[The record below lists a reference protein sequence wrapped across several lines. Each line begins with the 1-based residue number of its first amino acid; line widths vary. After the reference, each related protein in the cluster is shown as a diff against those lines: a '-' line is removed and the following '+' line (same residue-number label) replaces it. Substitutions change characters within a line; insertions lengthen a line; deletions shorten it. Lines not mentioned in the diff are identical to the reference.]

1 MVSTSFFDATYY
13 ALVTCMIALL
23 VSTIIVA
30 RFSRV
35 KDRKIAVG
43 TAYFSL
49 GALITLVGSAILLAL
64 GRSSAL
70 NGFLYQQLQFSTAYA
85 GFAIF
90 LFGLDSGLLSNQFT
104 GINLKRVRIFV
115 WCSYFLTIAVS
126 SLYLFNPATYK
137 VTIIGSQEHVAQ
149 QTVFWYPLFLALVIS
164 ALTAFYISSRKN
176 SVSFRRYAIW
186 FGLCCSLILLG
197 TLRESTV
204 IPSAGDPFADLLFA
218 FLPFIAGSF
227 CILMA
232 ARSLHQSSENPKVLD
247 VTTTTKN

>member
-13 ALVTCMIALL
+13 SLVTCMIALL
-23 VSTIIVA
+23 VSTVIVA

-43 TAYFSL
+43 TAYASL

-64 GRSSAL
+64 SRSSAF

-115 WCSYFLTIAVS
+115 WGSYFLAVAVS
-126 SLYLFNPATYK
+126 SLFLFNPATYK

-149 QTVFWYPLFLALVIS
+149 QTVFWFPLFLALVVS
-164 ALTAFYISSRKN
+164 ALTAFYISRKN
-176 SVSFRRYAIW
+176 NISLRRYSIL

-197 TLRESTV
+197 TLRESTI
-204 IPSAGDPFADLLFA
+204 IPSAGDPLTDLLVA

-232 ARSLHQSSENPKVLD
+232 ARSLRQFRENSKVLD
-247 VTTTTKN
+247 VTSTSTN